1 MFLLKLFALQSFTH
15 YVVQETA
22 YMSLE
27 NLFAGITNLSLENVV
42 MMVVGGIL
50 IYLAIAKEYE
60 PALLLPIGIGV
71 IIGNLPLSYMV
82 QEEGML
88 YVLKEAT
95 VDNELLPLLIFVG
108 VGAMMDFRPLL
119 AQPFFALM
127 GAAGQFGIFGTL
139 ILAILLGFPM
149 NEAASIGIIGAIDGP
164 TSIYVANELAPH
176 LLGIIAVVAYSY
188 MSLVP
193 IIQPPVMRLLTTR
206 EERSTR
212 MEYAPRP
219 VSRLS
224 LILFPILVTIAV
236 GILVPQAAPLIAALM
251 LGNILKES
259 GVVERLTRASENEI
273 INVSTL
279 FLGLVVGSTM
289 TGASF
294 LNLETLYILGLG
306 LLAFVLDTAAGILF
320 GKLLYIISGKKINPL
335 IGAAGISAFPMAG
348 RLVQKIASE
357 EDYSNFVLMH
367 AMGANT
373 AGQLGSV
380 IAGGVLLA
388 LLQPPASEQM
398 SQIIQGML
406 AIWGA

>member
-1 MFLLKLFALQSFTH
+1 
-15 YVVQETA
+15 
-22 YMSLE
+22 MSLE
-27 NLFAGITNLSLENVV
+27 NLFAGVTNLSLANIV

-82 QEEGML
+82 REEGML

-193 IIQPPVMRLLTTR
+193 IIQPPVMRLLTTK
-206 EERSTR
+206 EERSTH

-219 VSRLS
+219 VSQLS

-294 LNLETLYILGLG
+294 LNLDTLYILGLG
-306 LLAFVLDTAAGILF
+306 LLAFILDTAAGILF
-320 GKLLYIISGKKINPL
+320 GKLLYVISGKKINPL

-388 LLQPPASEQM
+388 LLQPTASEQM
-398 SQIIQGML
+398 SQVIQGVL
-406 AIWGA
+406 AILGA